1 MINRLPLTV
10 GFARVSQATEDQG
23 NLETQTRQLQDYG
36 VHELVTEVGS
46 GARSDR
52 RARRDLQARLQ
63 AGDTLVVT
71 AIDNVGLPATWAWFE
86 HHRCA
91 VDRCGEEPGGR
102 SALRAFLCHDVG
114 ALCPGLLRAFPHL
127 RYVVVVPCFDKG
139 QRGRLP
145 PPQWPNFCN
154 RSDLRG
160 SQQLVA
166 FHERIEGPRTRQVPK
181 REARVILLSL
191 PAPERVPPLILR
203 LITRCRRLRS
213 AALLSGGVSGCD
225 TKTNNSPYQV
235 RGRLLI

>member
-52 RARRDLQARLQ
+52 RALRDLQARLQ

-91 VDRCGEEPGGR
+91 VDRCGEEPGGVPHCEHFFATTSVPFAQGCCVR
-102 SALRAFLCHDVG
+102 SLISGTLSWFHASTKVSVAAFLR
-114 ALCPGLLRAFPHL
+114 P
-127 RYVVVVPCFDKG
+127 
-139 QRGRLP
+139 
-145 PPQWPNFCN
+145 
-154 RSDLRG
+154 S
-160 SQQLVA
+160 
-166 FHERIEGPRTRQVPK
+166 GPTSVTVQ
-181 REARVILLSL
+181 
-191 PAPERVPPLILR
+191 
-203 LITRCRRLRS
+203 T
-213 AALLSGGVSGCD
+213 
-225 TKTNNSPYQV
+225 
-235 RGRLLI
+235 